1 MCIRDSPYTE
11 DSLRLYNISPLFHA
25 KNIKNPVMV
34 LQGANDPR
42 VLQIESDEMVQE
54 ARDAGAYVEYVLFED
69 AGHGFI
75 KKEQQIE
82 GNEKILTFLEN
93 YLK

>member
-1 MCIRDSPYTE
+1 
-11 DSLRLYNISPLFHA
+11 
-25 KNIKNPVMV
+25 MV
-34 LQGANDPR
+34 HQGANDPR

-75 KKEQQIE
+75 IKEQQIE
-82 GNEKILTFLEN
+82 GNEKILTFLEK